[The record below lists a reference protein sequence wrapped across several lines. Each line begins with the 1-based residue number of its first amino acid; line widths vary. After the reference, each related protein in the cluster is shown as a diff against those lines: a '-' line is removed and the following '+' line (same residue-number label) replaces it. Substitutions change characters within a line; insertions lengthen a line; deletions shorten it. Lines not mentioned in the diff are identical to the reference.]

1 MGNTSLPE
9 HQNGDYI
16 FLLIQS
22 KSILRKFILFA
33 GLPS

>member
-1 MGNTSLPE
+1 MGNISLPE
-9 HQNGDYI
+9 HQNSDYI

-22 KSILRKFILFA
+22 KSIFKKFILFA